1 MVPMAPMDPRQY
13 IGNVDAVQ
21 QASMQQAA
29 MQHAAM
35 QQVKHFLILF
45 ITNKIKKAWPRDY
58 IGNMATMQQ
67 AAMQQAA
74 VQQVKCFLKKMY
86 AFSQASMANIVP
98 TSNIGGM
105 QQVKHISNHL
115 LTPFSGCHGQPGQV
129 QHGSDEERLEP
140 LVYSLSV
147 FTLPHVRQ
155 LLIIC

>member
-29 MQHAAM
+29 MQHATM

-74 VQQVKCFLKKMY
+74 VQQVKRFKKKMY

-115 LTPFSGCHGQPGQV
+115 LTLFQAAMGNQARCNMGV
-129 QHGSDEERLEP
+129 MKNE
-140 LVYSLSV
+140 
-147 FTLPHVRQ
+147 
-155 LLIIC
+155 